1 MALKFALIGLMLT
14 PYLVVAVAAA
24 YRKATEALEDALGE
38 DQ

>member
-14 PYLVVAVAAA
+14 PYLVTAVYAA
-24 YRKATEALEDALGE
+24 YRKATQALDDVLEE